1 MGRNLI
7 KLAAVCVVL
16 ALSVYLSA
24 YAINEYSL
32 AKQQEEKTIAD
43 ALLQSQIQAELEK
56 AQEEAKEELAQAEIE
71 LTTEELTTKPAREE
85 ETEAAESSS
94 EETSEEEST
103 EEMTETEAAENTQPS
118 ETEASE
124 TEASETEPTEESGN
138 GEIYEFDLTRGS
150 GANPSGLLPESEEG
164 IPERTLF
171 SLTDEE
177 QEIFMTFLTEHYFL
191 DGYIYVQQETDPYRK
206 ERKELAAG
214 MEQYVI
220 DSLYSVTEILP
231 DLLSFSDF
239 DLDVSGI
246 MEENRERAEEF
257 RNTYGNA
264 GERAEEF
271 GALYEEIS
279 DYFDSLDETLALM
292 DEIFSE
298 AAQSANPLLSAAV
311 LLSRFQNELVPA
323 VTEILDLGIGFKP
336 YSNAIYLEGVEGVT
350 LLSKEEAARVIVNP
364 GLALAAAAEEM
375 PEAGG
380 EMTGSGEMAGTQG
393 DQGSAG

>member
-56 AQEEAKEELAQAEIE
+56 AQEEAREELAQAEIE

-103 EEMTETEAAENTQPS
+103 EEMTETEAAESTQPS
-118 ETEASE
+118 ETEASG
-124 TEASETEPTEESGN
+124 TEPTEESGN
-138 GEIYEFDLTRGS
+138 GEIYEFDLARGS
-150 GANPSGLLPESEEG
+150 GVNPSGLLPESEEG
-164 IPERTLF
+164 IPVRTLF

-191 DGYIYVQQETDPYRK
+191 DGYIYAQQETDPYRK

-246 MEENRERAEEF
+246 MEENRERAKEF

-264 GERAEEF
+264 GERGEEF

-350 LLSKEEAARVIVNP
+350 LLSKEEAARVIANP

>member
-1 MGRNLI
+1 MGRNLT

-16 ALSVYLSA
+16 VLSVYLSA

-103 EEMTETEAAENTQPS
+103 EEMTETEAAENTQP
-118 ETEASE
+118 SE

-231 DLLSFSDF
+231 DLVSFSDF

-246 MEENRERAEEF
+246 MEENRKRAEEF

-271 GALYEEIS
+271 GVLYEEIS

-350 LLSKEEAARVIVNP
+350 LLSKEEAARVIANP
-364 GLALAAAAEEM
+364 GLALAAAAAEET
-375 PEAGG
+375 PETGG
-380 EMTGSGEMAGTQG
+380 EMTGSGETAGTQE